1 MKLRKAT
8 IEDLR
13 NKCPMIVEL
22 LRNNLAMIKDIQGLL
37 DYINI
42 NTTYDLQNEITKY
55 FDDIYLFNSND
66 EYLGQFL
73 ESYVDRNID
82 KIRIKTKTKSKSKK
96 GFEKLSEEKQ
106 IEVFREVDK
115 FKEETLDNVMDFLD
129 SFDRDTVLRKLKEYG
144 YID

>member
-55 FDDIYLFNSND
+55 FDDIYI
-66 EYLGQFL
+66 YLIPMM
-73 ESYVDRNID
+73 NI
-82 KIRIKTKTKSKSKK
+82 
-96 GFEKLSEEKQ
+96 
-106 IEVFREVDK
+106 
-115 FKEETLDNVMDFLD
+115 
-129 SFDRDTVLRKLKEYG
+129 
-144 YID
+144 